1 LRERGDSMIRMRS
14 IEQINEKRI
23 LKSIQAY
30 FEGERTCTVK
40 WLRGVVGY
48 DVPLANRLLLT
59 CFAGYS
65 STPKYRELQA
75 VFERPIARSIAD
87 RH

>member
-1 LRERGDSMIRMRS
+1 MIQMRP
-14 IEQINEKRI
+14 IEQMNEKRI

-30 FEGERTCTVK
+30 FEGERNCTVK
-40 WLRGVVGY
+40 WLRGVVGS

-59 CFAGYS
+59 RFSGYS
-65 STPKYRELQA
+65 NTPKYRDLQA
-75 VFERPIARSIAD
+75 FCERPTARSVAD

>member
-1 LRERGDSMIRMRS
+1 MIHMRP

-30 FEGERTCTVK
+30 FENERTCTVK
-40 WLRGVVGY
+40 WLRGVIGA

-59 CFAGYS
+59 RFAGYS
-65 STPKYRELQA
+65 NTPRYRELQA
-75 VFERPIARSIAD
+75 LCERPTARSVVD